1 MEKGLFILSSPYFY
15 TSILQSPCLLE
26 CFVGYIVMVIL
37 QVTHYQGESVA
48 YKKNHVLCTPLFPG
62 DYVRRLCSASM
73 INNFCVNHR
82 LVVVSRGMATLGSSH
97 VGWQSWAI
105 NLVSRFSLFTS
116 RFSFLAFHISYPV
129 SRFSHLVSLH
139 TLICHDETENEN

>member
-48 YKKNHVLCTPLFPG
+48 YKKKSCIMHT
-62 DYVRRLCSASM
+62 
-73 INNFCVNHR
+73 
-82 LVVVSRGMATLGSSH
+82 VVSGGLRTTL
-97 VGWQSWAI
+97 V
-105 NLVSRFSLFTS
+105 
-116 RFSFLAFHISYPV
+116 
-129 SRFSHLVSLH
+129 
-139 TLICHDETENEN
+139 

>member
-73 INNFCVNHR
+73 INNLCESPTSCRVTWDGNAELETCWLAIVGHKSRFPFLTFHISF
-82 LVVVSRGMATLGSSH
+82 LVSRFSH
-97 VGWQSWAI
+97 
-105 NLVSRFSLFTS
+105 LVSRFSLFTS
-116 RFSFLAFHISYPV
+116 RFST
-129 SRFSHLVSLH
+129 H
-139 TLICHDETENEN
+139 TDMPR